1 MEVIKDARVLNNI
14 IPNVMAKLPDFYA
27 AIGDTLLMVVWSGAI
42 SFVLGLALGVLITV
56 TKPGGILENKV
67 VYQILDKL
75 VSLFR
80 SIPFIILLTWVMP
93 VSRAIM
99 GTAIYVRGAIV
110 PLVFGAVPFFTR
122 QVESALAELD
132 GGLIEAALSMGSTP
146 LEIIF
151 RVYLKESVAA
161 IARGTTITAISLLN
175 LTAMAGVVGA
185 GGLGDFAIRY
195 GHDRNMLDVTNV
207 TVLVLVI
214 IVCIMEFV
222 GGKVVKKNTHYGVS
236 DMSISNRKVVIVGAG
251 HVGSH
256 VGYALISQS
265 LADEIV
271 YIDSDHA
278 KAVAQAFDLTDA
290 TNYLPV
296 RTKVTAGDYSD
307 AKDAQIMIISAG
319 PLPTGN
325 QTRMDT
331 LGQTI
336 AILKD
341 VTKSIKESGF
351 DGIIVNISNPAD
363 VITHYIQHTL
373 NWAPERIFST
383 STTLDSARLRR
394 AIAQEIGID
403 QKSITAYALG
413 EHGES
418 QMVAWSAVTIA
429 GKPLSQWR
437 EEYPDTFGK
446 LDLDALADA
455 GREGGWTIL
464 RGKQCT
470 EFGIGASAA
479 EVVRA
484 IFYNENRVL
493 SVSVLLDGKYGQH
506 DVYASVPAIVGRD
519 GIAEI
524 IELHLTPEEQ
534 EKFNA
539 SCKTMSENYQLSL
552 TL

>member
-1 MEVIKDARVLNNI
+1 
-14 IPNVMAKLPDFYA
+14 
-27 AIGDTLLMVVWSGAI
+27 
-42 SFVLGLALGVLITV
+42 
-56 TKPGGILENKV
+56 
-67 VYQILDKL
+67 
-75 VSLFR
+75 
-80 SIPFIILLTWVMP
+80 
-93 VSRAIM
+93 
-99 GTAIYVRGAIV
+99 
-110 PLVFGAVPFFTR
+110 
-122 QVESALAELD
+122 
-132 GGLIEAALSMGSTP
+132 
-146 LEIIF
+146 
-151 RVYLKESVAA
+151 
-161 IARGTTITAISLLN
+161 
-175 LTAMAGVVGA
+175 
-185 GGLGDFAIRY
+185 
-195 GHDRNMLDVTNV
+195 
-207 TVLVLVI
+207 
-214 IVCIMEFV
+214 
-222 GGKVVKKNTHYGVS
+222 
-236 DMSISNRKVVIVGAG
+236 MSISNRKVVIVGAG

-256 VGYALISQS
+256 VGYELITQS

-271 YIDSDHA
+271 YIDSDRA
-278 KAVAQAFDLTDA
+278 KAVAQALDLTDA

-307 AKDAQIMIISAG
+307 AADAQIMIIAAG
-319 PLPTGN
+319 PLPSGS

-336 AILKD
+336 EILKE
-341 VTKSIKESGF
+341 VTASIKKSGF

-373 NWAPERIFST
+373 NWVPERIFST

-394 AIAQEIGID
+394 AIAQETGID

-464 RGKQCT
+464 RGKGCT

-493 SVSVLLDGKYGQH
+493 SVSVLLNGQYGQH

-519 GIAEI
+519 GIAHI

-534 EKFNA
+534 EKFDA
-539 SCKTMSENYQLSL
+539 SCRTMSDNYQLSL

>member
-1 MEVIKDARVLNNI
+1 
-14 IPNVMAKLPDFYA
+14 
-27 AIGDTLLMVVWSGAI
+27 
-42 SFVLGLALGVLITV
+42 
-56 TKPGGILENKV
+56 
-67 VYQILDKL
+67 
-75 VSLFR
+75 
-80 SIPFIILLTWVMP
+80 
-93 VSRAIM
+93 
-99 GTAIYVRGAIV
+99 
-110 PLVFGAVPFFTR
+110 
-122 QVESALAELD
+122 
-132 GGLIEAALSMGSTP
+132 
-146 LEIIF
+146 
-151 RVYLKESVAA
+151 
-161 IARGTTITAISLLN
+161 
-175 LTAMAGVVGA
+175 
-185 GGLGDFAIRY
+185 
-195 GHDRNMLDVTNV
+195 
-207 TVLVLVI
+207 
-214 IVCIMEFV
+214 
-222 GGKVVKKNTHYGVS
+222 
-236 DMSISNRKVVIVGAG
+236 MSISNRKVVIVGAG

-278 KAVAQAFDLTDA
+278 KAVAQALDLTDA

-307 AKDAQIMIISAG
+307 AKDAQIMIIAAG

-336 AILKD
+336 AILKE

-363 VITHYIQHTL
+363 VITHYIQHAL

-394 AIAQEIGID
+394 AIAQETGID

-429 GKPLSQWR
+429 GKPLSQWQA
-437 EEYPDTFGK
+437 EYPDTFGR

-493 SVSVLLDGKYGQH
+493 SVSVLLDGQYGQH

-519 GIAEI
+519 GIAHI

>member
-1 MEVIKDARVLNNI
+1 
-14 IPNVMAKLPDFYA
+14 
-27 AIGDTLLMVVWSGAI
+27 
-42 SFVLGLALGVLITV
+42 
-56 TKPGGILENKV
+56 
-67 VYQILDKL
+67 
-75 VSLFR
+75 
-80 SIPFIILLTWVMP
+80 
-93 VSRAIM
+93 
-99 GTAIYVRGAIV
+99 
-110 PLVFGAVPFFTR
+110 
-122 QVESALAELD
+122 
-132 GGLIEAALSMGSTP
+132 
-146 LEIIF
+146 
-151 RVYLKESVAA
+151 
-161 IARGTTITAISLLN
+161 
-175 LTAMAGVVGA
+175 
-185 GGLGDFAIRY
+185 
-195 GHDRNMLDVTNV
+195 
-207 TVLVLVI
+207 
-214 IVCIMEFV
+214 
-222 GGKVVKKNTHYGVS
+222 
-236 DMSISNRKVVIVGAG
+236 MSISNRKVVIVGAG

-271 YIDSDHA
+271 YIDSDRA
-278 KAVAQAFDLTDA
+278 KAVAQALDLTDA

-307 AKDAQIMIISAG
+307 AADAQIMIIAAG
-319 PLPTGN
+319 PLPSGS

-336 AILKD
+336 EILKE
-341 VTKSIKESGF
+341 VTASIKKSGF

-373 NWAPERIFST
+373 NWVPERIFST
-383 STTLDSARLRR
+383 NTTLDSARLRR
-394 AIAQEIGID
+394 AIAQETGID

-464 RGKQCT
+464 RGKGCT

-493 SVSVLLDGKYGQH
+493 SVSVLLNGQYGQH

-519 GIAEI
+519 GIAHI

-534 EKFNA
+534 EKFDA
-539 SCKTMSENYQLSL
+539 SCRTMSDNYQLSL

>member
-1 MEVIKDARVLNNI
+1 
-14 IPNVMAKLPDFYA
+14 
-27 AIGDTLLMVVWSGAI
+27 
-42 SFVLGLALGVLITV
+42 
-56 TKPGGILENKV
+56 
-67 VYQILDKL
+67 
-75 VSLFR
+75 
-80 SIPFIILLTWVMP
+80 
-93 VSRAIM
+93 
-99 GTAIYVRGAIV
+99 
-110 PLVFGAVPFFTR
+110 
-122 QVESALAELD
+122 
-132 GGLIEAALSMGSTP
+132 
-146 LEIIF
+146 
-151 RVYLKESVAA
+151 
-161 IARGTTITAISLLN
+161 
-175 LTAMAGVVGA
+175 
-185 GGLGDFAIRY
+185 
-195 GHDRNMLDVTNV
+195 
-207 TVLVLVI
+207 
-214 IVCIMEFV
+214 
-222 GGKVVKKNTHYGVS
+222 
-236 DMSISNRKVVIVGAG
+236 MSISNRKVVIVGAG

-271 YIDSDHA
+271 YIDSDRA
-278 KAVAQAFDLTDA
+278 KAVAQALDLTDA

-307 AKDAQIMIISAG
+307 AADAQIMIIAAG
-319 PLPTGN
+319 PLPSGN

-336 AILKD
+336 EILKE
-341 VTKSIKESGF
+341 VTASIKKSGF

-363 VITHYIQHTL
+363 VITHYIQHML

-394 AIAQEIGID
+394 AIAQETGID

-437 EEYPDTFGK
+437 NEYPDTFGK

-464 RGKQCT
+464 RGKGCT

-493 SVSVLLDGKYGQH
+493 SVSVLLDGQYGQH

-519 GIAEI
+519 GIAHI

-534 EKFNA
+534 EKFDV
-539 SCKTMSENYQLSL
+539 SCRTMSANYQLSL

>member
-1 MEVIKDARVLNNI
+1 
-14 IPNVMAKLPDFYA
+14 
-27 AIGDTLLMVVWSGAI
+27 
-42 SFVLGLALGVLITV
+42 
-56 TKPGGILENKV
+56 
-67 VYQILDKL
+67 
-75 VSLFR
+75 
-80 SIPFIILLTWVMP
+80 
-93 VSRAIM
+93 
-99 GTAIYVRGAIV
+99 
-110 PLVFGAVPFFTR
+110 
-122 QVESALAELD
+122 
-132 GGLIEAALSMGSTP
+132 
-146 LEIIF
+146 
-151 RVYLKESVAA
+151 
-161 IARGTTITAISLLN
+161 
-175 LTAMAGVVGA
+175 
-185 GGLGDFAIRY
+185 
-195 GHDRNMLDVTNV
+195 
-207 TVLVLVI
+207 
-214 IVCIMEFV
+214 
-222 GGKVVKKNTHYGVS
+222 
-236 DMSISNRKVVIVGAG
+236 MSISNRKVVIVGAG

-271 YIDSDHA
+271 YIDSDRA
-278 KAVAQAFDLTDA
+278 KAVAQALDLTDA

-307 AKDAQIMIISAG
+307 AADAQIMIIAAG
-319 PLPTGN
+319 PLPSGS

-336 AILKD
+336 EILKE
-341 VTKSIKESGF
+341 VTASIKKSGF

-363 VITHYIQHTL
+363 VITHYIQHML

-394 AIAQEIGID
+394 AIAQETGID

-464 RGKQCT
+464 RGKGCT

-493 SVSVLLDGKYGQH
+493 SVSVLLDGQYGQH

-519 GIAEI
+519 GIAHI

-534 EKFNA
+534 EKFDA
-539 SCKTMSENYQLSL
+539 SCRTMSDNYQLSL

>member
-1 MEVIKDARVLNNI
+1 
-14 IPNVMAKLPDFYA
+14 
-27 AIGDTLLMVVWSGAI
+27 
-42 SFVLGLALGVLITV
+42 
-56 TKPGGILENKV
+56 
-67 VYQILDKL
+67 
-75 VSLFR
+75 
-80 SIPFIILLTWVMP
+80 
-93 VSRAIM
+93 
-99 GTAIYVRGAIV
+99 
-110 PLVFGAVPFFTR
+110 
-122 QVESALAELD
+122 
-132 GGLIEAALSMGSTP
+132 
-146 LEIIF
+146 
-151 RVYLKESVAA
+151 
-161 IARGTTITAISLLN
+161 
-175 LTAMAGVVGA
+175 
-185 GGLGDFAIRY
+185 
-195 GHDRNMLDVTNV
+195 
-207 TVLVLVI
+207 
-214 IVCIMEFV
+214 
-222 GGKVVKKNTHYGVS
+222 
-236 DMSISNRKVVIVGAG
+236 MSISNHKVVIVGAG

-271 YIDSDHA
+271 YIDSDRA
-278 KAVAQAFDLTDA
+278 KAVAQALDLTDA

-307 AKDAQIMIISAG
+307 AADAQIMIIAAG
-319 PLPTGN
+319 PLPSGS

-336 AILKD
+336 EILKE
-341 VTKSIKESGF
+341 VTASIKKSGF

-373 NWAPERIFST
+373 NWVPERIFST

-394 AIAQEIGID
+394 AIAQETGID

-437 EEYPDTFGK
+437 DEYPDTFGK

-464 RGKQCT
+464 RGKGCT

-493 SVSVLLDGKYGQH
+493 SVSVLLDGQYGQH

-519 GIAEI
+519 GIAHI

-534 EKFNA
+534 EKFDA
-539 SCKTMSENYQLSL
+539 SCRTMSDNYQLSL

>member
-1 MEVIKDARVLNNI
+1 
-14 IPNVMAKLPDFYA
+14 
-27 AIGDTLLMVVWSGAI
+27 
-42 SFVLGLALGVLITV
+42 
-56 TKPGGILENKV
+56 
-67 VYQILDKL
+67 
-75 VSLFR
+75 
-80 SIPFIILLTWVMP
+80 
-93 VSRAIM
+93 
-99 GTAIYVRGAIV
+99 
-110 PLVFGAVPFFTR
+110 
-122 QVESALAELD
+122 
-132 GGLIEAALSMGSTP
+132 
-146 LEIIF
+146 
-151 RVYLKESVAA
+151 
-161 IARGTTITAISLLN
+161 
-175 LTAMAGVVGA
+175 
-185 GGLGDFAIRY
+185 
-195 GHDRNMLDVTNV
+195 
-207 TVLVLVI
+207 
-214 IVCIMEFV
+214 
-222 GGKVVKKNTHYGVS
+222 
-236 DMSISNRKVVIVGAG
+236 MSISNRKVVIVGAG

-271 YIDSDHA
+271 YIDSDRA
-278 KAVAQAFDLTDA
+278 KAVAQALDLTDA

-307 AKDAQIMIISAG
+307 AADAQIMIIAAG
-319 PLPTGN
+319 PLPSGS

-336 AILKD
+336 EILKE
-341 VTKSIKESGF
+341 VTASIKKSGF

-363 VITHYIQHTL
+363 VITHYIQHAL
-373 NWAPERIFST
+373 NWVPERIFST

-394 AIAQEIGID
+394 AIAQETGID

-437 EEYPDTFGK
+437 DEYPDTFGK

-464 RGKQCT
+464 RGKGCT

-493 SVSVLLDGKYGQH
+493 SVSVLLNGQYGQH

-519 GIAEI
+519 GIAHI

-534 EKFNA
+534 EKFDA
-539 SCKTMSENYQLSL
+539 SCRTMSDNYQLSL

>member
-1 MEVIKDARVLNNI
+1 
-14 IPNVMAKLPDFYA
+14 
-27 AIGDTLLMVVWSGAI
+27 
-42 SFVLGLALGVLITV
+42 
-56 TKPGGILENKV
+56 
-67 VYQILDKL
+67 
-75 VSLFR
+75 
-80 SIPFIILLTWVMP
+80 
-93 VSRAIM
+93 
-99 GTAIYVRGAIV
+99 
-110 PLVFGAVPFFTR
+110 
-122 QVESALAELD
+122 
-132 GGLIEAALSMGSTP
+132 
-146 LEIIF
+146 
-151 RVYLKESVAA
+151 
-161 IARGTTITAISLLN
+161 
-175 LTAMAGVVGA
+175 
-185 GGLGDFAIRY
+185 
-195 GHDRNMLDVTNV
+195 
-207 TVLVLVI
+207 
-214 IVCIMEFV
+214 
-222 GGKVVKKNTHYGVS
+222 
-236 DMSISNRKVVIVGAG
+236 MSISNRKVVIVGAG

-271 YIDSDHA
+271 YIDSDRA
-278 KAVAQAFDLTDA
+278 KAVAQALDLTDA

-307 AKDAQIMIISAG
+307 AADAQIMIIAAG
-319 PLPTGN
+319 PLPSGS

-336 AILKD
+336 EILKE
-341 VTKSIKESGF
+341 VTASIKKSGF

-363 VITHYIQHTL
+363 VITHYIQHML

-394 AIAQEIGID
+394 AIAQETGID

-413 EHGES
+413 EYGES

-437 EEYPDTFGK
+437 DEYPDTFGK

-464 RGKQCT
+464 RGKGCT

-493 SVSVLLDGKYGQH
+493 SVSVLLDGQYGQH

-519 GIAEI
+519 GIAHI

-534 EKFNA
+534 EKFDA
-539 SCKTMSENYQLSL
+539 SCRTMSDNYQLSL

>member
-1 MEVIKDARVLNNI
+1 MQEFLNNI

-56 TKPGGILENKV
+56 TKPGGILENKI